1 MKGKHEEIISNFFN
15 SIVRE
20 ETGEEFGAKV
30 TGYCLIYAPYYILFL
45 ENDDV
50 EFNDYVLREIQG
62 SIGKG
67 INEQVWV
74 LFATEEV
81 PERAYDQFAVKSLPA
96 NQSQCEIRALPLL
109 ERVLSLI
116 HI

>member
-1 MKGKHEEIISNFFN
+1 MKGKHEEIITNFFN

-50 EFNDYVLREIQG
+50 EYNDFVLRTIQNSLG
-62 SIGKG
+62 QGV
-67 INEQVWV
+67 NEQVWV

-81 PERAYDQFAVKSLPA
+81 IERL
-96 NQSQCEIRALPLL
+96 IRD
-109 ERVLSLI
+109 S
-116 HI
+116 